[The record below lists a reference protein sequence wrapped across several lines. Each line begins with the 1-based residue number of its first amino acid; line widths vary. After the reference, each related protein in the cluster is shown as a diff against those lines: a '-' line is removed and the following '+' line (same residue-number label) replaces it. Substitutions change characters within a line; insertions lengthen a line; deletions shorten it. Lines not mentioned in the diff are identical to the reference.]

1 VLAGELPVPEAIAAQ
16 VRHITQLASH
26 A

>member
-1 VLAGELPVPEAIAAQ
+1 VLAGELPVPEAIATQ
-16 VRHITQLASH
+16 VRHITELASH